1 MTIAFDKLDL
11 IRYNPRTMVRINSS
25 QTPSQLMKIRHALQ
39 SILGKERVLY
49 SPEELIVYEC
59 DGLTLHPQLPEF
71 VVFPSSP
78 EEIIAIV
85 KIAKEYQIPFLPRG
99 AGTCLSGGAVAVE
112 GGIILELSRMNR
124 ILSLDYE
131 NRLAIV
137 QPGVV
142 NLHVT
147 QAASEKNFYYTPDP
161 SSQMVSTIGGN
172 VAENSGGPH
181 TLKYGVTTNHVLAL
195 EVVLPSGEM
204 YELGTSAGDPA
215 GYDLVGVFVGSEGTF
230 GIATKVTVRLLYTP
244 PAVKTLLAVFD
255 SVLHATQCVSGII
268 SRGIIPAAL
277 ELIDR
282 KTIEAIESGPYA
294 TGIPRDA
301 DAVLLIELDGVE
313 AGIDQQVERVVE
325 VIQRTGARE
334 VRVAKDEAERK
345 KLWAAR
351 KNAFGAY
358 GRISPNYYTMDGV
371 IPRSKLPEIL
381 QKIDALGKKYGLGM
395 ANVFHAGD
403 GNLHPIILY
412 DNDEPGAKDKVLGL
426 AGEILQL
433 CVNVGGALSGEHG
446 IGLEKMQ
453 FMNLFFSQDELDVM
467 QRLRDVFNPNNLANP
482 GKIFPVR
489 RGCGEMSWNP
499 SAAENP
505 KYSAVEGMIRF

>member
-1 MTIAFDKLDL
+1 M
-11 IRYNPRTMVRINSS
+11 
-25 QTPSQLMKIRHALQ
+25 
-39 SILGKERVLY
+39 
-49 SPEELIVYEC
+49 
-59 DGLTLHPQLPEF
+59 
-71 VVFPSSP
+71 
-78 EEIIAIV
+78 
-85 KIAKEYQIPFLPRG
+85 
-99 AGTCLSGGAVAVE
+99 
-112 GGIILELSRMNR
+112 
-124 ILSLDYE
+124 
-131 NRLAIV
+131 
-137 QPGVV
+137 
-142 NLHVT
+142 
-147 QAASEKNFYYTPDP
+147 
-161 SSQMVSTIGGN
+161 
-172 VAENSGGPH
+172 
-181 TLKYGVTTNHVLAL
+181 
-195 EVVLPSGEM
+195 
-204 YELGTSAGDPA
+204 
-215 GYDLVGVFVGSEGTF
+215 
-230 GIATKVTVRLLYTP
+230 
-244 PAVKTLLAVFD
+244 
-255 SVLHATQCVSGII
+255 
-268 SRGIIPAAL
+268 
-277 ELIDR
+277 IDR

-301 DAVLLIELDGVE
+301 DAVLLIELDGIE

-325 VIQRTGARE
+325 VVQRTGARE

-381 QKIDALGKKYGLGM
+381 QKIDILGRKYGLGM

-426 AGEILQL
+426 AGEILGL

-499 SAAENP
+499 PAAENP

>member
-1 MTIAFDKLDL
+1 
-11 IRYNPRTMVRINSS
+11 MVNLNSNH
-25 QTPSQLMKIRHALQ
+25 TPSKLAEIRQALVLL
-39 SILGKERVLY
+39 LGKECVLH

-59 DGLTLHPQLPEF
+59 DGLTLHSQLPDF
-71 VVFPSSP
+71 VVFPSST
-78 EEIIAIV
+78 EDVRGVIE
-85 KIAKEYQIPFLPRG
+85 IAKAYQIPFLPRG

-124 ILSLDYE
+124 ILNMDFE

-147 QAASEKNFYYTPDP
+147 QAARERNFYYAPDP

-195 EVVLPSGEM
+195 EVVLPSGEIH
-204 YELGTSAGDPA
+204 ELGTSAGDPA
-215 GYDLVGVFVGSEGTF
+215 GFDLVGVFVGSEGTF
-230 GIATKVTVRLLYTP
+230 GIATNVTVRLLYTP

-255 SVLHATQCVSGII
+255 SVFHATQCVSGII
-268 SRGIIPAAL
+268 SLGIVPAAL
-277 ELIDR
+277 EMIDR
-282 KTIEAIESGPYA
+282 KTIEAIECGPYA

-313 AGIDQQVERVVE
+313 AGIAQQVARVIE
-325 VIQRTGARE
+325 VVQQNNARE
-334 VRVAKDEAERK
+334 VRVAQDETERK

-381 QKIDALGKKYGLGM
+381 QEIDALGKKYGLGM

-412 DNDEPGAKDKVLGL
+412 DNEEPDSKDKVLGL

-433 CVNVGGALSGEHG
+433 CVKVGGTLSGEHG
-446 IGLEKMQ
+446 IGLEKMK
-453 FMNLFFSQDELDVM
+453 FMSLFFSQDEMDVM
-467 QRLRDVFNPNNLANP
+467 RRLRDVFNPHNLANP

-489 RGCGEMSWNP
+489 RGCGEMSWNQP
-499 SAAENP
+499 NGRNSR
-505 KYSAVEGMIRF
+505 YSAVEGMVRF